1 MIIAVTGNTGS
12 GKSSLTDLFVR
23 WGGKRIDADRIG
35 RDVWEND
42 RDAGKRI
49 ARELGPEVLGP
60 DGKVDRRLLGR
71 AVFADPEELAA
82 FDRIVQPVLKR
93 RIARMLAEAAEEND
107 TIWVLDAALLFEWE
121 MEESVDRVVVVAAG
135 AGLRARRIADR
146 HGISAAEARNRIDR
160 QTDEAEKIRRAD
172 HVVMNEGTREELE
185 EKARALWKEITS
197 PAR

>member
-12 GKSSLTDLFVR
+12 GKSSLADLFVR

-35 RDVWEND
+35 RDVWEKD
-42 RDAGKRI
+42 RNIGERI
-49 ARELGPEVLGP
+49 VRELGPEITGP
-60 DGKVDRRLLGR
+60 NGRVDRRLLGR
-71 AVFADPEELAA
+71 AVFADPEKLAA
-82 FDRIVQPVLKR
+82 FDRIVQPILRR
-93 RIARMLAEAAEEND
+93 RITRLLAEATEKND

-121 MEESVDRVVVVAAG
+121 LEESVDRVVVVAAG
-135 AGLRARRIADR
+135 AEPRARRIAAR
-146 HGISAAEARNRIDR
+146 HGISTAEARNRIER

-185 EKARALWKEITS
+185 EKARVLWKKITS